1 MGKATEKMREFAEK
15 IAEALHIDEP
25 DYNDFGEVSEFID
38 EYKDEFYNSREG
50 RD

>member
-1 MGKATEKMREFAEK
+1 MGKATEKMIAFAAA
-15 IAEALHIDEP
+15 IAERLGIDEP

-38 EYKDEFYNSREG
+38 ENKDEYNNSRKG